1 MIAMKQVT
9 DFARLLSGFLNNYLP
24 HEKGVSAN
32 TIKSYSYT
40 FILFIK
46 YMHENRNVPVTRLS
60 FAHLNKDLVVGFLE
74 WLQNERGCG
83 EATRNQRLAAISS
96 FIKYAEYMNPDHLL
110 DCHQILSI
118 PAKKAESKVL
128 NYLDID
134 GLKLLLQQPNTQ
146 KPKGLRDLA
155 LISLMYESAARV
167 QEIIDLTASSLF
179 TTNKPYRVILHGKGN
194 KYRSIPLPDK
204 QVELLRQYMS
214 YNGLLDRE
222 NAQKP
227 LFPNYQGQKMTR
239 NGVNN
244 ILVKYL
250 QMAKEKNPS
259 LVPDHLSCH
268 SIRHTKAMLLLESK
282 VELIHIRDFLGHK
295 SVLTTEIYA
304 RMNPKFTFEAVK
316 NAYKNITAENIPA
329 WKGNN
334 EIMVMLKNLAK

>member
-1 MIAMKQVT
+1 MKQAN

-46 YMHENRNVPVTRLS
+46 FMHENRKVPATKLS
-60 FAHLNKDLVVGFLE
+60 FTHLKKDLVVEYLD
-74 WLQNERGCG
+74 WLQKDRGCG

-96 FIKYAEYMNPDHLL
+96 FIKYAEYMNPCHLF
-110 DCHQILSI
+110 DCHEILSI
-118 PAKKAESKVL
+118 PAKKTESKVL
-128 NYLDID
+128 NYLSID
-134 GLKLLLQQPNTQ
+134 GLKLLLRQPNTQ
-146 KPKGLRDLA
+146 QTKGLRNLA
-155 LISLMYESAARV
+155 LLSLMYESAARV
-167 QEIIDLTASSLF
+167 QEIIDLTPASLF
-179 TTNKPYRVILHGKGN
+179 IEYKPYRVILHGKGN

-204 QVELLRQYMS
+204 QIELLRLYMS
-214 YNGLLDRE
+214 QNGLLNRE

-239 NGVNN
+239 NGINN
-244 ILVKYL
+244 ILVKYVK
-250 QMAKEKNPS
+250 MANKQAPS

-268 SIRHTKAMLLLESK
+268 VIRHTKAMHLLESK

-304 RMNPKFTFEAVK
+304 RMNPTFTFEAVK
-316 NAYKNITAENIPA
+316 NAYKNITADNIPV

-334 EIMVMLKNLAK
+334 ELMVMLKDLAK

>member
-1 MIAMKQVT
+1 MKQVN

-40 FILFIK
+40 FILLIK
-46 YMHENRNVPVTRLS
+46 YMNENRNIPATKLS
-60 FAHLNKDLVVGFLE
+60 FNHLNKELVLGFLD
-74 WLQNERGCG
+74 WIQKERRCC
-83 EATRNQRLAAISS
+83 EATRNQRFAAISS
-96 FIKYAEYMNPDHLL
+96 FIKYAEYMNPSHLF

-118 PAKKAESKVL
+118 PTKRTESKVL
-128 NYLDID
+128 NYLNID
-134 GLKLLLQQPNTQ
+134 GMKLLLQQPNTQ
-146 KPKGLRDLA
+146 NTKGLRDLV
-155 LISLMYESAARV
+155 LLSLMYESAARV
-167 QEIIDLTASSLF
+167 QEIIDLTPASIVIA
-179 TTNKPYRVILHGKGN
+179 NKPYRVILHGKGN

-214 YNGLLDRE
+214 RSGLLNRE
-222 NAQKP
+222 SVQRP
-227 LFPNYQGQKMTR
+227 LYPNYQGQKITR

-244 ILVKYL
+244 ILIKYVKL
-250 QMAKEKNPS
+250 ANTKNPS

-268 SIRHTKAMLLLESK
+268 SIRHSKAMFLLESK

-304 RMNPKFTFEAVK
+304 RVNPKFTFEAVK
-316 NAYKNITAENIPA
+316 NAYKNITTENIPN

-334 EIMVMLKNLAK
+334 ELMVMLKNITK